1 MIGID
6 TESRVARTALDSSYD
21 VLATIQIAAGKE
33 VFIFD
38 ALALKKGTIE
48 LPQIQVFFKNKEVS
62 VVGHTLSADL
72 NSDVTSLLGFK
83 GERV

>member
-1 MIGID
+1 LEKVAEAKVIGID
-6 TESRVARTALDSSYD
+6 TESRVARTTLDTNFD

-48 LPQIQVFFKNKEVS
+48 LPQIQLFFKNKEVS
-62 VVGHTLSADL
+62 IVGHTL
-72 NSDVTSLLGFK
+72 
-83 GERV
+83 

>member
-1 MIGID
+1 MEKVAEAKVIGID
-6 TESRVARTALDSSYD
+6 TESRVARTTLDTNFD

-48 LPQIQVFFKNKEVS
+48 LPQIQLFFKNKEVS
-62 VVGHTLSADL
+62 IVGHTL
-72 NSDVTSLLGFK
+72 
-83 GERV
+83 